1 MMRILI
7 IDDEPNIRRTTEVVL
22 QTSLF
27 ETAQAAD
34 SASAK
39 RMLETEP
46 FDAALLDLRL
56 GGENGLEV
64 LQDLVKLY
72 PNLAVVVFTAH
83 ASVETAVEAMKLG
96 AKDYVQKPFTPDE
109 LRQVFYRIQKMH
121 KLERRVSELE
131 TRILQENP
139 GIESETRDSN
149 VRRIYE
155 LADKVAISPASVL
168 ILGESGT
175 GKTELAR
182 RIHRTSDRKERP
194 FVLVH
199 CPSLSR
205 ELLESELFGHIKG
218 SFTGATA
225 DTVGKVFTA
234 DGGTLF
240 LDEIGELPLELQ
252 SKLLRL
258 IQDREYERVGDTKV
272 RKADVRIIAATNR
285 KLEESIKT
293 GQFREDLYYRLNVMP
308 LEMPPL
314 RHRPLDLEEI
324 AKTQLQ
330 FFSRQMQKKIKGFSP
345 EVYQALRSYSWPGN
359 IRELRNA
366 IEHAVI
372 LASGD
377 FIQMEDL
384 SEQLRRNNQSENA
397 EIQVG
402 SLISLEDLEK
412 QHIRLVLQKA
422 STLENASQC
431 LGIDPATLYRKRK
444 RYGLD

>member
-1 MMRILI
+1 MRILI
-7 IDDEPNIRRTTEVVL
+7 IDDEPNIRRTTEIVL
-22 QTSLF
+22 QTCLF

-34 SASAK
+34 SATAK
-39 RMLETEP
+39 KMLEAET

-56 GGENGLEV
+56 GNEKGLEV
-64 LQDLVKLY
+64 LKDLLTLY
-72 PNLAVVVFTAH
+72 PTLSIVVFTAH
-83 ASVETAVEAMKLG
+83 ATIETAVEAMKLG

-109 LRQVFYRIQKMH
+109 LRQVFYRIQKMRN
-121 KLERRVSELE
+121 LEGRVKELE
-131 TRILQENP
+131 TRISEESP
-139 GIESETRDSN
+139 VIESGTQDSN
-149 VRRIYE
+149 VKKIYE
-155 LADKVAISPASVL
+155 LADKVAISHASVL

-182 RIHRTSDRKERP
+182 RIHRSSNRKDRP

-205 ELLESELFGHIKG
+205 ELLESELFGHVKG
-218 SFTGATA
+218 AFTGAIA

-234 DGGTLF
+234 NGGTLF

-272 RKADVRIIAATNR
+272 RKADVRIIAATNK
-285 KLEESIKT
+285 KLVEAIKT

-314 RHRPLDLEEI
+314 RERPQDLEDI
-324 AKTQLQ
+324 AKNQLQ
-330 FFSRQMQKKIKGFSP
+330 FFSKQMRKKIKGFSP
-345 EVYQALRSYSWPGN
+345 EVMAALKSYSWPGN

-366 IEHAVI
+366 VEHAVI
-372 LASGD
+372 LASTD
-377 FIQMEDL
+377 VIQLDDL
-384 SEQLRRNNQSENA
+384 SEQLRRNGQVENSE
-397 EIQVG
+397 ILVG
-402 SLISLEDLEK
+402 ALISLEDLEK
-412 QHIRLVLQKA
+412 RHIRIVLQKVC
-422 STLENASQC
+422 TLEMASKC

-444 RYGLD
+444 LYGLD

>member
-1 MMRILI
+1 MRVLI
-7 IDDEPNIRRTTEVVL
+7 IDDEPNIRRTTQVVL
-22 QTSLF
+22 QTMLF

-34 SASAK
+34 SAEAK
-39 RMLETEP
+39 KLLETET

-56 GGENGLEV
+56 GKENGLEV
-64 LQDLVKLY
+64 LQELNKIQPD
-72 PNLAVVVFTAH
+72 LAVVVFTAH

-109 LRQVFYRIQKMH
+109 LRQVFYRIQKMR

-131 TRILQENP
+131 HHIEQENP
-139 GIESETRDSN
+139 GIEQETKDTN
-149 VRRIYE
+149 VRRIYD

-182 RIHRTSDRKERP
+182 RIHKNSDRKERP
-194 FVLVH
+194 LVLVH

-205 ELLESELFGHIKG
+205 ELLESELFGHVKG
-218 SFTGATA
+218 AFTGAVS
-225 DTVGKVFTA
+225 DTVGKVATA

-258 IQDREYERVGDTKV
+258 IQEREYERVGDTKV
-272 RKADVRIIAATNR
+272 RKANVRIIAATNR
-285 KLEESIKT
+285 RLEESIKT
-293 GQFREDLYYRLNVMP
+293 GHFREDLYYRLNVMP

-314 RHRPLDLEEI
+314 RERPLDLEEI
-324 AKTQLQ
+324 AKRLLQ
-330 FFSRQMQKKIKGFSP
+330 FFSRQMKKKIKGFSP
-345 EVYQALRSYSWPGN
+345 EVLQAMKSYSWPGN

-372 LASGD
+372 LASD
-377 FIQMEDL
+377 DTIKLEDL
-384 SEQLRRNNQSENA
+384 SEQLRRRSQSENA
-397 EIQVG
+397 EVQVG
-402 SLISLEDLEK
+402 SMVSIEELEK
-412 QHIRLVLQKA
+412 QHIRIVVKKA
-422 STLENASQC
+422 GSLEQASLC

-444 RYGLD
+444 KYGLD